1 MLSEIVS
8 QPTSIIPADPK
19 PGLIYDY
26 QTAERL
32 RREKYVRSQ
41 IFLNEKY
48 QVIRNPLDPRLYAPN
63 KKIKDVTGVTTLEL
77 AKTLVGRHIIEGGL
91 GLAAPQIGA
100 NVQMF
105 AMTIPGTKN
114 FVVIMNPRIALNDA
128 EEANDDNTYWDV
140 EGCISHE
147 GIWLEIAR
155 LKKVTIY
162 GQTIHHPKPRKYTFE
177 GMAARV
183 VQHEICHCLPDGGK
197 LITDMPASCR
207 RNLRTDP
214 AGQER
219 LFEENRKAEEFGFP
233 EPEV

>member
-1 MLSEIVS
+1 M
-8 QPTSIIPADPK
+8 
-19 PGLIYDY
+19 
-26 QTAERL
+26 
-32 RREKYVRSQ
+32 
-41 IFLNEKY
+41 
-48 QVIRNPLDPRLYAPN
+48 
-63 KKIKDVTGVTTLEL
+63 
-77 AKTLVGRHIIEGGL
+77 
-91 GLAAPQIGA
+91 AAPQIGA